1 MLNSSP
7 THFNESGLRRL
18 LEQTR
23 TIWSP
28 CVPGCLSSTAPMWPE
43 ARALERRT
51 HCQLNCCR
59 EMWREKNGWSSWHS
73 TTSSPFVVFFKCN
86 VERLV
91 LRRTNSLLLKYDL
104 KNFLLC
110 TFFEL
115 HVSNRPPPFYSSHLN
130 TDKCTLSSLN
140 AAIYLLLEPICL
152 TINIFVLHFT
162 ATLGHGFT
170 TLAC

>member
-1 MLNSSP
+1 MVSLCTRVSVFYCSHVARGTRPRKKNTLSVELLP
-7 THFNESGLRRL
+7 RNVAGKKRL
-18 LEQTR
+18 KLLAFCHVIS
-23 TIWSP
+23 IW
-28 CVPGCLSSTAPMWPE
+28 G
-43 ARALERRT
+43 
-51 HCQLNCCR
+51 
-59 EMWREKNGWSSWHS
+59 
-73 TTSSPFVVFFKCN
+73 FFKCN

-91 LRRTNSLLLKYDL
+91 LRRTDSLLLKYDL

-152 TINIFVLHFT
+152 TINIFVLHFN